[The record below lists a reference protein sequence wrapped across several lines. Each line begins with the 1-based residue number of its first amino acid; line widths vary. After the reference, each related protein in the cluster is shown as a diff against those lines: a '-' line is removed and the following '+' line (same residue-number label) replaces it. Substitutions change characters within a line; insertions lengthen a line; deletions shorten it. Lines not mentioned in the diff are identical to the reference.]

1 MAMLGRFRRRMAGAG
16 LSTLLNSGSLPPGA
30 LDPTSVANLSAL
42 FIKVLGEIPDFAG
55 DVAHLDGMDFAGEL
69 GSDYVLAARVALSK

>member
-1 MAMLGRFRRRMAGAG
+1 MHLRWQRRQ
-16 LSTLLNSGSLPPGA
+16 
-30 LDPTSVANLSAL
+30 PTSTDRRSPPLHGQ
-42 FIKVLGEIPDFAG
+42 VLREVPEFAS